1 MYMCSHQFLFFGR
14 RPSYSGD
21 NKILKNKF
29 RKFWTVLRKG
39 TEYNYMKEKKTN
51 IIVNCLKFVD
61 ELSFF
66 KLSGSF
72 FEWKKLILYINL
84 NADILTRAF
93 FLNVLLFI
101 VLSKVPAYRLLLPF
115 FGMKLSPVST
125 VYWLVVIPPPQ
136 SWRSAT
142 VQKNF

>member
-1 MYMCSHQFLFFGR
+1 MCSHQFLFFGR

-66 KLSGSF
+66 KLSGRF

-84 NADILTRAF
+84 NADIWARAF
-93 FLNVLLFI
+93 FLGALLLI

-115 FGMKLSPVST
+115 FCLKLSLVSI
-125 VYWLVVIPPPQ
+125 LASGHPPPQ

>member
-1 MYMCSHQFLFFGR
+1 MYMSSHQFLFFGR

-29 RKFWTVLRKG
+29 QKFWTVLRKG

-66 KLSGSF
+66 KLSGRF
-72 FEWKKLILYINL
+72 FEWKKLILYIDL

-101 VLSKVPAYRLLLPF
+101 VLSEVPAYRLLLPF
-115 FGMKLSPVST
+115 FGMKLSPVIYT
-125 VYWLVVIPPPQ
+125 G
-136 SWRSAT
+136 
-142 VQKNF
+142 